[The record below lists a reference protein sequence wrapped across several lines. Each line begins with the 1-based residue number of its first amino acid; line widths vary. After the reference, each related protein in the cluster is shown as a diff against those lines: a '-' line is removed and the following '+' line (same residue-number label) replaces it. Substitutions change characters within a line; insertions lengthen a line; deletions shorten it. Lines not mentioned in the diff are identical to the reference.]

1 MSAQNHVK
9 NPFSAFYVVYRLVA
23 EKLAVFCTV
32 VCYFLLIVVT
42 LVVGL
47 AVFTRYVLNNPLQW
61 TEETARYLLIW
72 LTMIA
77 SSVAIKQR
85 AHIRLE
91 TLVLRIPR
99 LAATIIEIVLFTII
113 IILVGFLARA
123 SYQFLVTQSIIRYS
137 ASIGIPMFWPHLVL
151 PIGFSLMV
159 FQAVFILL
167 EDINFLLQII
177 KEKANTP
184 RGER

>member
-1 MSAQNHVK
+1 MSARSHLRNL
-9 NPFSAFYVVYRLVA
+9 FSAFFSFYGLVA
-23 EKLAVFCTV
+23 AKVAAICTV
-32 VCYFLLIVVT
+32 IGYFLLIAVT

-47 AVFTRYVLNNPLQW
+47 VVFTRYVLNNPLQW

-91 TLVLRIPR
+91 TVTARIPK
-99 LAATIIEIVLFTII
+99 LAAIIVEIVLYTII
-113 IILVGFLARA
+113 VVLVGFLARA
-123 SYQFLVTQSIIRYS
+123 SYQFLVTQSRIRYS
-137 ASIGIPMFWPHLVL
+137 ASIGIPMFWPHLIL
-151 PIGFSLMV
+151 PTGFALMV

-167 EDINFLLQII
+167 EDIKVLLEIT
-177 KEKANTP
+177 KE
-184 RGER
+184 

>member
-1 MSAQNHVK
+1 MSSRGQVRNL
-9 NPFSAFYVVYRLVA
+9 FSSFFRFYGLAAAKVA
-23 EKLAVFCTV
+23 GICTAI
-32 VCYFLLIVVT
+32 CYFLLIAVT

-91 TLVLRIPR
+91 TLVVKMPK
-99 LAATIIEIVLFTII
+99 LAATIIEIVLFAII
-113 IILVGFLARA
+113 IVLVGFLARA
-123 SYQFLVTQSIIRYS
+123 SYQFLVTQSRIRYS
-137 ASIGIPMFWPHLVL
+137 ASIGIPMFWPHLIL

-167 EDINFLLQII
+167 EDIKLLVEIPR
-177 KEKANTP
+177 EKAKAM
-184 RGER
+184 RRER

>member
-1 MSAQNHVK
+1 MPLGEQFRNI
-9 NPFSAFYVVYRLVA
+9 FSAFFRFYSLVA
-23 EKLAVFCTV
+23 AKVAAICTV
-32 VCYFLLIVVT
+32 IGYFLLVAVT

-47 AVFTRYVLNNPLQW
+47 AVLTRYVLNNPLQW

-91 TLVLRIPR
+91 TVTVRIPK
-99 LAATIIEIVLFTII
+99 LAATIVEIVLYTII
-113 IILVGFLARA
+113 VVLVGFLARA
-123 SYQFLVTQSIIRYS
+123 SYQFLVTQSTMRYS
-137 ASIGIPMFWPHLVL
+137 ASIGIPMFWPHLIL
-151 PIGFSLMV
+151 PTGFVLMV

-167 EDINFLLQII
+167 EDIKFLLELPN
-177 KEKANTP
+177 EKAL
-184 RGER
+184 RRVR